1 MVIKFYSYAADL
13 FMTKT
18 HDKLANEWIDERY
31 LESLTHLDEDLE
43 KNVNGKLLA
52 MTSSVVGEHYVVTI
66 AHDDEEKR

>member
-18 HDKLANEWIDERY
+18 HDKVANEWIDERY

-43 KNVNGKLLA
+43 KNVNG
-52 MTSSVVGEHYVVTI
+52 
-66 AHDDEEKR
+66 